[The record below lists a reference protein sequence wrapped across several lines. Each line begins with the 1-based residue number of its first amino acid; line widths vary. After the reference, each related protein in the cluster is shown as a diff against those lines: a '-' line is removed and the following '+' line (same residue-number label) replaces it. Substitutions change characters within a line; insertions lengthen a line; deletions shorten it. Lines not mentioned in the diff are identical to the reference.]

1 MDMAD
6 CCSSWRVDE
15 INLMQMCRLIS
26 LKDDQ
31 FVEIKLYYLH
41 LKSVF
46 KFFFG
51 SFFCY

>member
-1 MDMAD
+1 MK
-6 CCSSWRVDE
+6 

-41 LKSVF
+41 LKSVLSF
-46 KFFFG
+46 SLVVFFLFLLLANNAI
-51 SFFCY
+51 